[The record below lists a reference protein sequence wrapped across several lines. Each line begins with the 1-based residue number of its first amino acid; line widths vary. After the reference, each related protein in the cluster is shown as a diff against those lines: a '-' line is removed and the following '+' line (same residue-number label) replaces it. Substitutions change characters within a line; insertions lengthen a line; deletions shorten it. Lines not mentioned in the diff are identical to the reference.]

1 MRVLVV
7 ALLGVLVVPVVLLVV
22 YLVHLAVGLLLHL
35 AVWIFWLPK
44 GKDLLFV
51 YSDSP
56 IWHAYIET
64 EILPHVQRRA
74 VVLNWSERRR
84 WPSAIRSLA
93 VMCFRYF
100 GGSRNFNPMAVV
112 FCAAVPAKVVRFY
125 QPFRD
130 FKHGKRT
137 AVEAARRDLF
147 ETLGVHLSEG

>member
-7 ALLGVLVVPVVLLVV
+7 ALLGVLVVPVIFLVV
-22 YLVHLAVGLLLHL
+22 YLVYLAVGLLIHL

-64 EILPHVQRRA
+64 EILPHVRTRA
-74 VVLNWSERRR
+74 VVLNWSERRH
-84 WPSAIRSLA
+84 WP
-93 VMCFRYF
+93 MGFRYF

-147 ETLGVHLSEG
+147 KTLGVDLSEG